1 MRRVAL
7 TALLGWVCL
16 AAHAE
21 EACSS
26 QCIEFQSSASRQVE
40 NDLLLATLSLR
51 LDAPTPAEV
60 ARKLNTGLNGALR
73 LAAGYAG
80 VRLRSGNQQ
89 TQPVYGKNDR
99 IVGWRGQ
106 AELQLESRDFK
117 SAAELIGRL
126 QDSLQLTRLGF
137 ALAPETQRSQENQV
151 IQDALAAFRERA
163 ETIRK
168 SLGASDYRVVRLS
181 VQQGGQPGYPMLAMR
196 AKAMDDSMP
205 TPDFAAGDSQM
216 SITVNGVIEL
226 LPRKP

>member
-1 MRRVAL
+1 M
-7 TALLGWVCL
+7 
-16 AAHAE
+16 
-21 EACSS
+21 
-26 QCIEFQSSASRQVE
+26 
-40 NDLLLATLSLR
+40 
-51 LDAPTPAEV
+51 
-60 ARKLNTGLNGALR
+60 K
-73 LAAGYAG
+73 
-80 VRLRSGNQQ
+80 LRSGNQQ
-89 TQPVYGKNDR
+89 TQPIYGKSNR

-117 SAAELIGRL
+117 SAAELIGKL
-126 QDSLQLTRLGF
+126 QGSLQLIRLGF
-137 ALAPETQRSQENQV
+137 SLSPETLRTQENLV
-151 IQDALAAFRERA
+151 IQDALTAFRERA

-168 SLGASDYRVVRLS
+168 SLGASDYRLVRLS